1 MTMFKVTAI
10 YAGLLALMMV
20 FLAAQVVRLR
30 GKHRVTLQ
38 DGGNPDLMLGIRVF
52 GNFAEYVPMA
62 LVLMMLAESAGT
74 PSWAVHGLGVALIVG
89 RVAHALGLRHDRG
102 TTPGRLVGMNLTWGV
117 IVSAGLAA
125 MFWSLA

>member
-20 FLAAQVVRLR
+20 FLAALVVRLR

-52 GNFAEYVPMA
+52 GT
-62 LVLMMLAESAGT
+62 S
-74 PSWAVHGLGVALIVG
+74 SWP
-89 RVAHALGLRHDRG
+89 RHL
-102 TTPGRLVGMNLTWGV
+102 P
-117 IVSAGLAA
+117 
-125 MFWSLA
+125 

>member
-20 FLAAQVVRLR
+20 FLAARVVRLR

-38 DGGNPDLMLGIRVF
+38 DGGIPDMALGIRVF

-62 LVLMMLAESAGT
+62 LVLMMLAEGAGT
-74 PSWAVHGLGVALIVG
+74 PSWAIHGLGVALIAG

-102 TTPGRLVGMNLTWGV
+102 TTPGRFVGMNLTWGV

>member
-1 MTMFKVTAI
+1 MTMFKVTTI

-38 DGGNPDLMLGIRVF
+38 DGGNPDMMRGIRVF

-74 PSWAVHGLGVALIVG
+74 PSWALHGLGVALIVG

-102 TTPGRLVGMNLTWGV
+102 TTPGRFVGMNLTWGV

>member
-1 MTMFKVTAI
+1 MFKVTAI

-20 FLAAQVVRLR
+20 FLAALVVRLR

-38 DGGNPDLMLGIRVF
+38 DGGNPDMMRGIRVF

-74 PSWAVHGLGVALIVG
+74 PSWALHGLGVALITG

-102 TTPGRLVGMNLTWGV
+102 TTPGRFVGMNLTWGV

>member
-20 FLAAQVVRLR
+20 FLAALVVRLR

-38 DGGNPDLMLGIRVF
+38 DGGNPDMMLGIRVF

-74 PSWAVHGLGVALIVG
+74 PSWALHGLGVALITG

-102 TTPGRLVGMNLTWGV
+102 TTPGRFVGMNLTWGV

>member
-1 MTMFKVTAI
+1 MFEVTAI

-20 FLAAQVVRLR
+20 FLAANVVRLR

-38 DGGNPDLMLGIRVF
+38 DGGNPDMALGIRVF

-74 PSWAVHGLGVALIVG
+74 ASWALHGLGVAL
-89 RVAHALGLRHDRG
+89 VASLLSVVIYLRR
-102 TTPGRLVGMNLTWGV
+102 R
-117 IVSAGLAA
+117 A
-125 MFWSLA
+125 

>member
-1 MTMFKVTAI
+1 MTMFKVTSI

-20 FLAAQVVRLR
+20 FLAAMVVRLR

-38 DGGNPDLMLGIRVF
+38 DGGNPDMMRGIRVF

-74 PSWAVHGLGVALIVG
+74 PSWALHGLGVALIVG

-102 TTPGRLVGMNLTWGV
+102 TTPGRFVGMNLTWGV